1 MVGFSCCPLEGINIT
16 NDMKTRR
23 DFLKTSGALSLVA
36 MLLPKLA
43 KAEKIKNVGIQ
54 LYSVRKEMLADAVG
68 TLKQLAKI
76 GYKELESARSEK
88 GNYYGLQ
95 PKEIK
100 KIVSDLGMTLRSGHV
115 HVDKDWQRSIDSA
128 AEAGQDYLVCS
139 SLPSNGQTV
148 DNYKKV
154 AEIFSKAGE
163 DCKKSNLIFGYHNH
177 EYEFEKENG
186 QVLYDVLLANTDRN
200 LVTWE
205 LDLGWVV
212 ASGNDPLVY
221 FNKYPGRFP
230 LWHLKDMDVSKQQS
244 TEFGKGQ
251 IKVLEILK
259 NSKKS
264 GVKHIFVDQ
273 EEYASTA
280 LKSMKYD
287 FDYPKKPNL

>member
-1 MVGFSCCPLEGINIT
+1 
-16 NDMKTRR
+16 MKTRR
-23 DFLKTSGALSLVA
+23 DFLKTTGGLALGAV
-36 MLLPKLA
+36 LLPTFSR
-43 KAEKIKNVGIQ
+43 AEKIKNVGIQ

-68 TLKQLAKI
+68 TLKELAKI

-100 KIVSDLGMTLRSGHV
+100 KIASDLGMTLRSGHV
-115 HVDKDWQRSIDSA
+115 HVDKDFQRSIDGA
-128 AEAGQDYLVCS
+128 AEAGQQYLVCS
-139 SLPSNGQTV
+139 SLPSKGQTV

-154 AEIFSKAGE
+154 AETFTKAAE
-163 DCKKSNLIFGYHNH
+163 DCKKSNIIFGYHNH

-186 QVLYDVLLANTDRN
+186 QVLYDVLLDNTDPK
-200 LVTWE
+200 LVTME

-212 ASGNDPLVY
+212 ASGNDPLAY

-230 LWHLKDMDVSKQQS
+230 LWHLKDMDTVKMHS

-264 GVKHIFVDQ
+264 GVKYIFVEQ

-280 LKSMKYD
+280 LESMKYD
-287 FDYPKKPNL
+287 FDYLQKLDF

>member
-1 MVGFSCCPLEGINIT
+1 
-16 NDMKTRR
+16 MKTRR
-23 DFLKTSGALSLVA
+23 DFFKTAGGLALGALVI
-36 MLLPKLA
+36 PGIA
-43 KAEKIKNVGIQ
+43 KGEKVKNIGIQ

-68 TLKQLAKI
+68 TLKQLANI

-115 HVDKDWQRSIDSA
+115 HVDKDWQRSIDGA
-128 AEAGQDYLVCS
+128 AEAGQGYLICS
-139 SLPSNGQTV
+139 SLPSKGQTI

-154 AEIFSKAGE
+154 AETFLKAGE
-163 DCKKSNLIFGYHNH
+163 DCKKSNIIFGYHNH

-186 QVLYDVLLANTDRN
+186 QVLYDVLLSNTDPQ

-212 ASGNDPLVY
+212 ASGNDPLAY

-230 LWHLKDMDVSKQQS
+230 LWHLKDMDVQKQQS

-251 IKVLEILK
+251 IKVVEILK

-264 GVKHIFVDQ
+264 GVKHIFVEQ

-280 LKSMKYD
+280 MESMKYD
-287 FDYPKKPNL
+287 FDYLQKLDF

>member
-1 MVGFSCCPLEGINIT
+1 
-16 NDMKTRR
+16 MKTRR
-23 DFLKTSGALSLVA
+23 DFLKVTGGVAAAAL
-36 MLLPKLA
+36 LLPNVT
-43 KAEKIKNVGIQ
+43 KAEKLKNIGIQ

-68 TLKQLAKI
+68 TLKELAKI

-100 KIVSDLGMTLRSGHV
+100 KIASDLGMTLRSGHV

-139 SLPSNGQTV
+139 SLPSEGQTV

-154 AEIFSKAGE
+154 AETFSKAAA
-163 DCKKSNLIFGYHNH
+163 DCKKSNIIFGYHNH
-177 EYEFEKENG
+177 DYEFEKENG
-186 QVLYDVLLANTDRN
+186 QVLYEVLLENTDPK
-200 LVTWE
+200 LVTME

-212 ASGNDPLVY
+212 ASGNDPLAY

-230 LWHLKDMDVSKQQS
+230 LWHLKDMDADKKQS
-244 TEFGKGQ
+244 TELGKGQ
-251 IKVLEILK
+251 IKVVEILK
-259 NSKKS
+259 NAKKS
-264 GVKHIFVDQ
+264 GVKHIFVEQ

-280 LKSMKYD
+280 LESMKYD
-287 FDYPKKPNL
+287 FDYLQKLDY

>member
-1 MVGFSCCPLEGINIT
+1 
-16 NDMKTRR
+16 MKTRR
-23 DFLKTSGALSLVA
+23 DFFKKAGGLALGAL
-36 MLLPKLA
+36 LLPNLSKGEKL
-43 KAEKIKNVGIQ
+43 KNVGIQ

-88 GNYYGLQ
+88 GNYYGLA

-100 KIVSDLGMTLRSGHV
+100 KIASDLGMTLRSGHV
-115 HVDKDWQRSIDSA
+115 HVDKDWQRSIDLAS
-128 AEAGQDYLVCS
+128 EAGQNYLVCS
-139 SLPSNGQTV
+139 SLPSEGQTV

-163 DCKKSNLIFGYHNH
+163 DCKKANLIFGYHNH
-177 EYEFEKENG
+177 EYEFEKVNG
-186 QVLYDVLLANTDRN
+186 QVLYDVLLSNTDPN
-200 LVTWE
+200 VVTWE

-212 ASGNDPLVY
+212 ASGNDPLAY

-230 LWHLKDMDVSKQQS
+230 LWHLKDMDVANQKS

-259 NSKKS
+259 NAKKS
-264 GVKHIFVDQ
+264 GVKYIFVEQ

-280 LKSMKYD
+280 LESMKYD
-287 FDYPKKPNL
+287 FDYLQNLDF

>member
-1 MVGFSCCPLEGINIT
+1 
-16 NDMKTRR
+16 MKSRR
-23 DFLKTSGALSLVA
+23 DFLKTSGGLALGAL
-36 MLLPKLA
+36 MLPSIT

-68 TLKQLAKI
+68 TLKELAKI

-100 KIVSDLGMTLRSGHV
+100 KIVGDLGMTLRSGHV
-115 HVDKDWQRSIDSA
+115 HVDDNWQRSIDAA

-139 SLPSNGQTV
+139 SLPSKGQTI

-154 AEIFSKAGE
+154 AETFSKAAE
-163 DCKKSNLIFGYHNH
+163 DCKKSKIIFGYHNH

-186 QVLYDVLLANTDRN
+186 KVLYDVLLDSTDPK
-200 LVTWE
+200 LVTME
-205 LDLGWVV
+205 LDLGWVI
-212 ASGNDPLVY
+212 ASGNDPLAY

-230 LWHLKDMDVSKQQS
+230 LWHLKDMDTTKKQS

-251 IKVLEILK
+251 VNVVEMLK
-259 NSKKS
+259 NAKKS
-264 GVKHIFVDQ
+264 GVKHIFVEQ

-280 LKSMKYD
+280 LESMKYD
-287 FDYPKKPNL
+287 FDYLQKLNY

>member
-1 MVGFSCCPLEGINIT
+1 
-16 NDMKTRR
+16 MKTRR
-23 DFLKTSGALSLVA
+23 DFFKKAGGLVLGALVMPELT
-36 MLLPKLA
+36 
-43 KAEKIKNVGIQ
+43 KAEKIKRIGIQ
-54 LYSVRKEMLADAVG
+54 LYSVRNEMLADAVG
-68 TLKQLAKI
+68 TLRQLAKI
-76 GYKELESARSEK
+76 GYKELESARSQK

-100 KIVSDLGMTLRSGHV
+100 KIVADLGMTLRSGHV

-139 SLPSNGQTV
+139 SLPSKGQTV
-148 DNYKKV
+148 DNYKSV
-154 AEIFSKAGE
+154 AETFSKAGE
-163 DCKKSNLIFGYHNH
+163 DCKKSNIIFGYHNH

-186 QVLYDVLLANTDRN
+186 QVLYDVLLNNTDPN

-221 FNKYPGRFP
+221 FNKYPGRFH
-230 LWHLKDMDVSKQQS
+230 LWHLKDMDVAKQQS
-244 TEFGKGQ
+244 TEFGKGH

-264 GVKHIFVDQ
+264 GVKHIFVEQ

-280 LKSMKYD
+280 LESMKYD
-287 FDYPKKPNL
+287 FDYLQKLDF

>member
-1 MVGFSCCPLEGINIT
+1 
-16 NDMKTRR
+16 MKTRR
-23 DFLKTSGALSLVA
+23 DFLKASGSLALGALLVPN
-36 MLLPKLA
+36 LS
-43 KAEKIKNVGIQ
+43 KAEKLKNVGIQ
-54 LYSVRKEMLADAVG
+54 LYSVRKEMLTDAVG
-68 TLKQLAKI
+68 TLKELAKI

-115 HVDKDWQRSIDSA
+115 HVDKDFQRSIDSA

-139 SLPSNGQTV
+139 SLPSKGQTV

-154 AEIFSKAGE
+154 AETFTKAAE
-163 DCKKSNLIFGYHNH
+163 DCKKSKIVFGYHNH
-177 EYEFEKENG
+177 EYEFERENG
-186 QVLYDVLLANTDRN
+186 KVLYDVLLENTDPR
-200 LVTWE
+200 LVTME

-212 ASGNDPLVY
+212 ASGNDPITY
-221 FNKYPGRFP
+221 FNNYPGRFP
-230 LWHLKDMDVSKQQS
+230 LWHLKDMDTSKKES

-264 GVKHIFVDQ
+264 GVKYIFVEQ
-273 EEYASTA
+273 EEYATTA
-280 LKSMKYD
+280 LESMKYD
-287 FDYPKKPNL
+287 FDYLQKLNY

>member
-1 MVGFSCCPLEGINIT
+1 
-16 NDMKTRR
+16 MKSRR
-23 DFLKTSGALSLVA
+23 EFLKTSGGLALGAL
-36 MLLPKLA
+36 MLPNIT

-68 TLKQLAKI
+68 TLKELAKI

-100 KIVSDLGMTLRSGHV
+100 KIVGDLGMTLRSGHV
-115 HVDKDWQRSIDSA
+115 HVDENWKRSVDAA

-139 SLPSNGQTV
+139 SLPSKGQTI
-148 DNYKKV
+148 DNYKRV
-154 AEIFSKAGE
+154 AETFSKAAE
-163 DCKKSNLIFGYHNH
+163 DCKKSKITFGYHNH

-186 QVLYDVLLANTDRN
+186 KVLYDVLLDSTDPK
-200 LVTWE
+200 LVTME
-205 LDLGWVV
+205 LDLGWVI
-212 ASGNDPLVY
+212 ASGNDPLAY

-230 LWHLKDMDVSKQQS
+230 LWHLKDMDTIKKQS

-251 IKVLEILK
+251 VKVVEMLK
-259 NSKKS
+259 NANKS
-264 GVKHIFVDQ
+264 GVKHIFVEQ

-280 LKSMKYD
+280 LESMKYN
-287 FDYPKKPNL
+287 FEYLQKLNY